1 MKRRPL
7 TIDQA
12 AVLLA
17 RVFDKARR
25 EAEAKKQQPAAK
37 AA

>member
-12 AVLLA
+12 AVKLA
-17 RVFDKARR
+17 MIFDKALR
-25 EAEAKKQQPAAK
+25 EAESKKQQPAAK

>member
-1 MKRRPL
+1 MKRRPI

-12 AVLLA
+12 AVRIA
-17 RVFDKARR
+17 RIFDKARR

>member
-12 AVLLA
+12 AVKLA
-17 RVFDKARR
+17 RIFELARR